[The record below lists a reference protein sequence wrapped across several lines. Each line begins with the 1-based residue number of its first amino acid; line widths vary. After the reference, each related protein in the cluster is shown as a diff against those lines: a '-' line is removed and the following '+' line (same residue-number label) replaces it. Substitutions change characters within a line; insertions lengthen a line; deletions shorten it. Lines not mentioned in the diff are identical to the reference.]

1 MVKKTAKNSDELKLF
16 RVEPG
21 SQVDLSQHDPGW
33 IGAEGMEE
41 LSKDVLKER
50 AVEIL
55 EENRLRL
62 AEAQNKLNAQDVYAV
77 LIVLQA
83 MDAAGKDG
91 IIKHVMS
98 AFNPL
103 YCQVTSFKVPTPLE
117 LDHDF
122 IWRNYKALPE
132 RGRIGIFNRSY
143 YEEVLVVK
151 IHPEFLEG
159 QRLPPGKRGGKFWK
173 KRYQSINNVERH
185 LTINGTQVVKFFL
198 HLSKEEQKDRFLK
211 RLEEP
216 EKNWKFSVK
225 DLSERGYWD
234 DYMAAYEEML
244 SATSTPWAPWYI
256 IPADHKWVARTIVSS
271 ILTRTI
277 LDLGVDYPTLSEDQ
291 MKVMEAARLQLEQEV

>member
-55 EENRLRL
+55 EDNRLRL
-62 AEAQNKLNAQDVYAV
+62 AEAQDKLNAQDVYAV
-77 LIVLQA
+77 LVVLQA

-225 DLSERGYWD
+225 DLSERGYWA